1 MPQNEPTSKIIEAR
15 AYKKALALIK
25 DEGRR
30 ALIKTVKGTIFIIYS
45 HMHKCFIAFGAS
57 KKLSKLYS
65 MTVMIE
71 MAIVDKLIENPSSW
85 RITS

>member
-1 MPQNEPTSKIIEAR
+1 MPQNNPTTKSIEAR

-30 ALIKTVKGTIFIIYS
+30 AIIKTVKGTIFIIYS
-45 HMHKCFIAFGAS
+45 RMHRCFIAFGAS

-65 MTVMIE
+65 VTTMIK
-71 MAIVDKLIENPSSW
+71 MAVTDKLIENPSSW
-85 RITS
+85 QLTR